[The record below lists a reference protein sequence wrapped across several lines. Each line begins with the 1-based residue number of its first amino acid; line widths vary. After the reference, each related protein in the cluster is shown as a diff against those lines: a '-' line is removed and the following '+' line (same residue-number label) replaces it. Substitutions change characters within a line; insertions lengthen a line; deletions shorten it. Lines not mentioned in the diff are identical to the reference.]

1 MLMSR
6 LIPVLL
12 VRDKGLVKTVK
23 FKEDKYIGDP
33 INAVKIFNEKK
44 VDEIIILDIDATTKS
59 QEPDYKM
66 IKSIASQCRSPLC
79 YGGGIKSESVARK
92 ILSLGV
98 EKVAISSQ
106 AIKDPAILKELVS
119 AIGSQSVVLVLDVKK
134 KFLGGLEIMILNG
147 TKKTGYDPIVFLEKI
162 RDIGVGEIVIN
173 SIDNDGMMNGYPFEL
188 FDRLKEHIDVPMTIL
203 GGAGSEVDLK
213 NAVARY
219 GTVGAAAG
227 SYFIYKGKYK
237 AVLIDYPD
245 NPRGI

>member
-6 LIPVLL
+6 IVPVLL
-12 VRDKGLVKTVK
+12 IRDKGLIKTVK

-44 VDEIIILDIDATTKS
+44 VDEMIILDIDATTKS

-66 IKSIASQCRSPLC
+66 IESIASQCRSPLC
-79 YGGGIKSESVARK
+79 YGGGINMVDIATK

-106 AIKDPAILKELVS
+106 AIKDPSFLEELVS
-119 AIGSQSVVLVLDVKK
+119 AIGAQSVVLVLDVKK
-134 KFLGGLEIMILNG
+134 KFLGGLEIMLSNG
-147 TKKTGYDPIVFLEKI
+147 TVKTGYDPIVFLKKI
-162 RDIGVGEIVIN
+162 RDIKVGEIVIN

-188 FDRLKEHIDVPMTIL
+188 FDRLKDHIDVPMTIL
-203 GGAGSEVDLK
+203 GGAGSEADLK
-213 NAVARY
+213 DAVARY
-219 GTVGAAAG
+219 GTVGVAAG

-237 AVLIDYPD
+237 AVLIDYPK
-245 NPRGI
+245 NPRII

>member
-12 VRDKGLVKTVK
+12 IRDKGLIKTVK

-59 QEPDYKM
+59 QKPDYKM
-66 IKSIASQCRSPLC
+66 IESIASQCRSPLC
-79 YGGGIKSESVARK
+79 YGGGIKSVGIARK

-106 AIKDPAILKELVS
+106 AIKDPSILKALV
-119 AIGSQSVVLVLDVKK
+119 AGIGSQSVVLVLDIKK
-134 KFLGGLEIMILNG
+134 KLLGGLEIMISNG
-147 TKKTGYDPIVFLEKI
+147 TEKTGYDPIVFLKTI

-173 SIDNDGMMNGYPFEL
+173 SIDNDGMMNGYPFRL
-188 FDRLKEHIDVPMTIL
+188 FDQLKEHIDVPMTIL
-203 GGAGSEVDLK
+203 GGAGSEADLK
-213 NAVARY
+213 DAVARY

-227 SYFIYKGKYK
+227 SYFVYKGKYK
-237 AVLIDYPD
+237 AVLIDYPK
-245 NPRGI
+245 NPRDI